1 MALRVTISALIKT
14 SEETLYTGFIQRR
27 VGETYCVSKAGEL
40 KQGELSALACP
51 LRPRT
56 RTIRTTEIHCLLK
69 NY

>member
-27 VGETYCVSKAGEL
+27 VGETCCVSKAGEL

-56 RTIRTTEIHCLLK
+56 RTIGLVVASLAD
-69 NY
+69 